1 MTIRAQIV
9 RYCAVGVVN
18 TLISLAVDAL
28 LLALGAPLLASSA
41 VGFTAGACA
50 GYSLNR
56 RFTFA
61 TRASATAG
69 GLYLAIS
76 ACGLALDTAL
86 VRILSD
92 AGAGDLVSFLLALPL
107 VTVATFGANRRLTFR
122 ERRVGR
128 YA

>member
-1 MTIRAQIV
+1 VTVRAQIV
-9 RYCAVGVVN
+9 RYCAVGVLN
-18 TLISLAVDAL
+18 TLLSLGADAL
-28 LLALGAPLLASSA
+28 LLALGAPLLVASA
-41 VGFTAGACA
+41 VGFTAGACS

-56 RFTFA
+56 RYTFA
-61 TRASATAG
+61 ARASATAG
-69 GLYLAIS
+69 GLYLAVS
-76 ACGLALDTAL
+76 ACGLALDTGL

-92 AGAGDLVSFLLALPL
+92 AGAGGFVSFLLALPL